1 MRLLLLFS
9 LIFACLAVIGSA
21 AGNPPAAPRVL
32 DKRLKLELFAAEPQ
46 IVTPTGIAVDDR
58 GRVLCIESHT
68 HFRPKDYKGPATDR
82 IRMFQ
87 DTDGDGRADR
97 ITTFFE
103 GTTYTMNLAVYHDGS
118 IYVAT
123 RREVFRLRDKDNDG
137 KADERTPIV
146 RLETKGDY
154 PHNGLSGF
162 AFDFAGNVYFGFGE
176 NFGEPYKLIGS
187 DGVTLTGGDAGNIY
201 RCGPNGEKLHRIA
214 TGFWNPF
221 HLATDSFGRLFAVD
235 NDPDSRPPC
244 RLLHI
249 VEGGDYGFRFRL
261 GRDGLHPFQS
271 WNGEVPGTLPMV
283 NGTGEAPSGIIAYE
297 SDGLPDDY
305 FGDLLLTSW
314 GDHRIER
321 HRLTPR
327 GASYGSKVEI
337 IAKGNED
344 FRPVG
349 IALAPDG
356 SLYISDWVKRDYNLH
371 NHGRIWRLRAAT
383 PTPISLSRRRANG
396 IASEHRP
403 TREAAAWELL
413 MNREKG
419 IERLC
424 ELARESLIARVRAT
438 SLAALSTDFESHTDL
453 IGKIAKD
460 DAIPEIR
467 AFATSALEEAAIIR
481 LLLTEDHR
489 SRLVSAAA
497 CRRVFVSPEIGLIS
511 EGHPDI
517 WLDDPFLRQSMRL
530 YASQRWPIPSETE
543 RQRFKAQMQAGH
555 DAAKSLPA
563 SRLTKRSIDA
573 LLVMRALKNH
583 DTQLYIPFLLRTS
596 NLDSRFI
603 AFEWVAQSRLTQ
615 FRNDLHHALTAGPIT
630 QQLFDAYLATLEA
643 LDGQKDN
650 RRWDQ
655 RVEKYVVDL
664 VAKPDTPVEVR
675 RLAVRRLRPNHP
687 MLTAALFDELMAT
700 SDPGIHRE
708 AVRTFRESRR
718 SERNERLKRVV
729 QDKARPPALRADAVL
744 GIDAQDAA
752 MQELLVSTA
761 LSDTPALRDE
771 ALRSLRATDLTKEH
785 RNRLAPLG
793 NQSPAVRDFVQ
804 RVLEPNYKPQY
815 PPATDLPAWQK
826 LLDGKGD
833 PEAGER
839 IFFHPKS
846 AGCSKCHQISA
857 RGGTVGPDLTLIAGQ
872 MSRERIIESIVN
884 PSREIAPQYATWQV
898 LKNDGSTFTG
908 VFLGEDGARNQRYG
922 DPQGNVIALK
932 AEDID
937 DRQPTAKSLMPDDL
951 PHQLTIAEF
960 RDLLAFLTQRTA
972 R

>member
-1 MRLLLLFS
+1 MKPLFLSIVVLLTFRG
-9 LIFACLAVIGSA
+9 ANAADAV
-21 AGNPPAAPRVL
+21 PTPKVL
-32 DKRLKLELFAAEPQ
+32 DARLKLELFASEPQ

-68 HFRPKDYKGPATDR
+68 HFRPKDYAGPATDR
-82 IRMFQ
+82 IRMFE
-87 DTDGDGRADR
+87 DTNGDGRADR
-97 ITTFFE
+97 VTTYFE

-123 RREVFRLRDKDNDG
+123 RRDVFRLRDKDNDG
-137 KADERTPIV
+137 RADERTPIV

-162 AFDFAGNVYFGFGE
+162 AFNFAGNVYFGFGE
-176 NFGEPYKLIGS
+176 NLGEPYKLIGS
-187 DGVTLTGGDAGNIY
+187 DGATLTGGGEGGNIY

-321 HRLTPR
+321 HRLVPR

-371 NHGRIWRLRAAT
+371 NHGRIWRLRSNVMHAST
-383 PTPISLSRRRANG
+383 RPRDVERAVQTK
-396 IASEHRP
+396 HRP
-403 TREAAAWELL
+403 TREAAARRLAE
-413 MNREKG
+413 NRRG
-419 IERLC
+419 L
-424 ELARESLIARVRAT
+424 ESLHKLIKTHQTPQVRAT
-438 SLAALSTDFESHTDL
+438 ATEASMSSPHRTPYEKTWQPEVMELIRKREKNPELQAVAARFISSWQGFPTAILGNYPTLEFMRAALPPAL
-453 IGKIAKD
+453 V
-460 DAIPEIR
+460 R
-467 AFATSALEEAAIIR
+467 AELGRRAAYKR
-481 LLLTEDHR
+481 GQLLTEHY
-489 SRLVSAAA
+489 LNLEEV
-497 CRRVFVSPEIGLIS
+497 
-511 EGHPDI
+511 
-517 WLDDPFLRQSMRL
+517 DPFLQ
-530 YASQRWPIPSETE
+530 
-543 RQRFKAQMQAGH
+543 QAGRH
-555 DAAKSLPA
+555 CVTSEWRNRRRDRFLTLQSPVYRLSILLIRSSLNDPRDQESLSEYLRDPDVSIRFAALQWIA
-563 SRLTKRSIDA
+563 ERRLITYGNRMGDA
-573 LLVMRALKNH
+573 LRSGPV
-583 DTQLYIPFLLRTS
+583 TQS
-596 NLDSRFI
+596 
-603 AFEWVAQSRLTQ
+603 
-615 FRNDLHHALTAGPIT
+615 
-630 QQLFDAYLATLEA
+630 LFDAYLATLEA
-643 LDGQKDN
+643 LDGQKGN
-650 RRWDQ
+650 GRWDQ

-664 VAKPDTPVEVR
+664 VVQRDTSVEVR
-675 RLAVRRLRPNHP
+675 RLALRRLRADHP
-687 MLTAALFDELMAT
+687 AFTTALFDELMAT
-700 SDPGIHRE
+700 SDPGIQRE
-708 AVRTFRESRR
+708 AVRTFRESPRR
-718 SERNERLKRVV
+718 ERNERLARVA
-729 QDKARPPALRADAVL
+729 QDKTRSPALRADAVL
-744 GIDAQDAA
+744 GLDAEDPATRN
-752 MQELLVSTA
+752 LLVSTA
-761 LSDTPALRDE
+761 LGDLSALRDE
-771 ALRSLRATDLTKEH
+771 SLRSLRAAQLDKEQ
-785 RNRLAPLG
+785 RDRLARLG
-793 NQSPAVRDFVQ
+793 EQSPAVRDLVE
-804 RVLEPNYKPQY
+804 RVLEPNNKPQR
-815 PPATDLPAWQK
+815 PPATDLAAWHK

-846 AGCSKCHQISA
+846 AGCSKCHQVSA
-857 RGGTVGPDLTLIAGQ
+857 RGGTVGPDLTLIGGQ
-872 MSRERIIESIVN
+872 LSRERIIESIVN

-898 LKNDGSTFTG
+898 LKNDGATFTG

-937 DRQPTAKSLMPDDL
+937 DRQPTGKSLMPDDL
-951 PHQLTIAEF
+951 PHQLTIGEF
-960 RDLLAFLTQRTA
+960 RDLLAFLTQSAA
-972 R
+972 RH